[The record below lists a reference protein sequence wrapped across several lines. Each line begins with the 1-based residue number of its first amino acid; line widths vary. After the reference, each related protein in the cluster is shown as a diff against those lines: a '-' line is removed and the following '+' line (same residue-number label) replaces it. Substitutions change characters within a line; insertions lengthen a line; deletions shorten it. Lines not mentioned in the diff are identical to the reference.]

1 MSMPGAGGI
10 VFPQIDTPEQA
21 ATAVYK
27 VSHAYNGGMRSISP
41 ISLYDGITNI
51 APEGW
56 TSETIADR
64 NVAVICQIESTV
76 GVENVDAIA
85 RTPGVNALMVGIADL
100 KATMGIPIRNPKGLI
115 DESEFQEAMSKIIA
129 TSRKTGIQLMIP
141 AFRLKPED
149 TGLLKNFKM
158 VLTSVDV
165 LSVLKTHRSDL
176 AQMKQALGVAD
187 VPSNGVSNGKLHG
200 KTNGKINGKING
212 ITHGLMIVELS
223 PCLAKCRPAGDHL
236 SDALLA
242 VVNVTCNLSYFPSAI
257 SRNNNNTVG
266 VSNNNITR
274 LHMHI
279 SYPNSLIYSRYFNS
293 ILSSPHESPSREKGV
308 VISDG
313 TVHIAT
319 DTVNNRPSDVS
330 NTSVLSH
337 DIAPDS
343 TVRATAIVD
352 ENDIAFSDVVDPV
365 ANTFGWAAA
374 GDGYVTYSC

>member
-1 MSMPGAGGI
+1 MDRFRALSLFQPSNLNGAIGAADYEGDHARPQHIFGCMLGIPHTQMARLVAVLGFDFVFVDALHVPTNPETLVSLIQTINFASEGKTVAVVRIPSPESDLLAYALDAGAGGI

-27 VSHAYNGGMRSISP
+27 VRHAYNGGMRSISP

-85 RTPGVNALMVGIADL
+85 RIPGVNALMVGIADL

-115 DESEFQEAMSKIIA
+115 DESEFHEAMSKIIA

-141 AFRLKPED
+141 AFRLKAED

-200 KTNGKINGKING
+200 KTNGKLNGKING
-212 ITHGLMIVELS
+212 ITHG
-223 PCLAKCRPAGDHL
+223 
-236 SDALLA
+236 
-242 VVNVTCNLSYFPSAI
+242 
-257 SRNNNNTVG
+257 
-266 VSNNNITR
+266 
-274 LHMHI
+274 
-279 SYPNSLIYSRYFNS
+279 
-293 ILSSPHESPSREKGV
+293 
-308 VISDG
+308 
-313 TVHIAT
+313 
-319 DTVNNRPSDVS
+319 VNNS
-330 NTSVLSH
+330 
-337 DIAPDS
+337 A
-343 TVRATAIVD
+343 AIGIT
-352 ENDIAFSDVVDPV
+352 N
-365 ANTFGWAAA
+365 
-374 GDGYVTYSC
+374 